1 MNSTQVEQQII
12 RRFSLPIIYYGIT
25 MLLLVFASLFA
36 TFFRPIHNLSETAN
50 PMKHI
55 FP

>member
-1 MNSTQVEQQII
+1 
-12 RRFSLPIIYYGIT
+12 